1 MTILQD
7 LRHGARL
14 MLRRPGLAA
23 VSILTLSVGIGLTA
37 FMFSL
42 VKGTLLTGLPF
53 EDADRIVAVTR
64 TEIVQGWENMGVP
77 LHDLEVWREEQQV
90 FEGMGTYSTGTF
102 NVSGPEGADRYD
114 GGWVSANLFDL
125 LRVQPI
131 VGRGFR
137 DDEDLPGAH
146 AVVIIGW
153 RLWQDRFGG
162 DAGALGRTL
171 RINGEE
177 AVIVGVMEEG
187 FAFPV
192 TQGIW
197 LPERRRA
204 VQYALGAPGVPQVN
218 VVARLRTGVSL
229 DQANVQIAGISA
241 RMREAHPDTH
251 ENIGAA
257 VVTISEQ
264 FIGREPRRLLW
275 VMLGGVF
282 GVLLIAC
289 ANVANLLLGQ
299 AALRA
304 REVGIRSALGA
315 SRGRILTQFLT
326 EPLVMA
332 VTGAVLGLG
341 LAHLGVGA
349 FERAIAS
356 TEPPFWFNLG
366 IDGRVLLFVMMVTL
380 LATFLSGVMPAVR
393 ASNANVNEVLKDD
406 SRGASSFRGGR
417 LTRGIVIGEIA
428 LSVILLAGA
437 GLMIRSVVNL
447 GNAEYGFAT
456 EEVLTAR
463 LGLPEADRRYED
475 AADRIRFF
483 EGVEARLSMEP
494 GVEAVAL
501 TSALPGLWAGQ
512 NRIEVEGRSYERPSD
527 RPQARSAVITPAFFE
542 TFATG
547 VLEGRAFGT
556 EDREETLPVAI
567 VNRSFAAR
575 HFSEGNAVGS
585 RIRVGGDDGGEPWR
599 TIVGVAPDLHMSG
612 AENAEPEGFYV
623 PLAQDTGVRFM
634 SIAARSAGVP
644 ATLAPAFRS
653 AVAGV
658 DADIPIYWVRTL
670 DEFIDAE
677 NWFYGVFGALFSI
690 MGIVALLLAAIGL
703 YGVMSFSVS
712 RRTREMGVRMAL
724 GAEPG
729 DVVLMV
735 LKQGAGQ
742 LAIGLVL
749 GLAGALAL
757 SGLLANFLFG
767 VNPRDPAT
775 FGGIV
780 LVLALTGLLASWVP
794 ARRAT
799 RVDPAEAL
807 RHE

>member
-7 LRHGARL
+7 LRYGARL
-14 MLRRPGLAA
+14 MLKRPGLAA

-42 VKGTLLTGLPF
+42 VKGALLTGLPF
-53 EDADRIVAVTR
+53 DDADRVVALTR
-64 TEIVQGWENMGVP
+64 VDLVQGWENMGVP
-77 LHDLEVWREEQQV
+77 LHDLEAWREQQQA
-90 FEGMGTYSTGTF
+90 FEAIGTYTTGTF
-102 NVSGPEGADRYD
+102 NVSGPEGADRFD
-114 GGWVSANLFDL
+114 GGWVSAGLFDL
-125 LRVQPI
+125 LRVQP
-131 VGRGFR
+131 VLGRNFR
-137 DDEDLPGAH
+137 EGEDAPGAE
-146 AVVIIGW
+146 AVTIIGW

-162 DAGALGRTL
+162 DPDVLGRTL

-177 AVIVGVMEEG
+177 AVIVGVMDEG

-192 TQGIW
+192 SQGIW

-204 VQYALGAPGVPQVN
+204 SQYTPGAPGVPFVS
-218 VVARLRTGVSL
+218 VVARLLPGVSI
-229 DQANVQIAGISA
+229 DQANVQLSGIAA
-241 RMREAHPDTH
+241 RLREASPDTH

-289 ANVANLLLGQ
+289 ANVANLLLSQ

-304 REVGIRSALGA
+304 KEVGIRSALGA

-326 EPLVMA
+326 EPLVLA

-341 LAHLGVGA
+341 LAHLGIGV

-356 TEPPFWFNLG
+356 TEPPFWFDFG
-366 IDGRVLLFVMMVTL
+366 IDGRVLLFVLGVTL
-380 LATFLSGVMPAVR
+380 LATFLSGVMPAIR
-393 ASNANVNEVLKDD
+393 AANANVNEILKDD

-417 LTRGIVIGEIA
+417 LTRAIVIGEIA
-428 LSVILLAGA
+428 LSVVLLAGA

-456 EEVLTAR
+456 ESVLTAR
-463 LGLPEADRRYED
+463 LGLPEADRRYAEVS
-475 AADRIRFF
+475 DRIRFF
-483 EGVEARLSMEP
+483 ESVEARLATEP
-494 GVEAVAL
+494 GIRAAAL
-501 TSALPGLWAGQ
+501 TTALPGLWAAQ
-512 NRIEVEGRSYERPSD
+512 SRIEVDGRSYDRPSD
-527 RPQARSAVITPAFFE
+527 RPLARNAVITPGFFDAFE
-542 TFATG
+542 TS
-547 VLEGRAFGT
+547 VLEGRAFGS
-556 EDREETLPVAI
+556 EDRDDSLPVAI
-567 VNRSFAAR
+567 VNRSFVDR
-575 HFSEGNAVGS
+575 HFPDGNAIGS
-585 RIRVGGDDGGEPWR
+585 RIRVGGDESGQPWR
-599 TIVGVAPDLHMSG
+599 TIVGVAPDLNMSG

-634 SIAARSAGVP
+634 SIAARSTGP
-644 ATLAPAFRS
+644 TTTLAPVFRS
-653 AVAGV
+653 SVAAV
-658 DADIPIYWVRTL
+658 DADIPLYWVRTL
-670 DEFIDAE
+670 DDFIAAE
-677 NWFYGVFGALFSI
+677 NWFYGVFGALFTV

-712 RRTREMGVRMAL
+712 GRTREMGVRMAL

-729 DVVLMV
+729 DVVLLV
-735 LKQGAGQ
+735 LKQGARQ

-749 GLAGALAL
+749 GLAGALAV

-767 VNPRDPAT
+767 VNPRDPLT
-775 FGGIV
+775 FGAIL
-780 LVLALTGLLASWVP
+780 LVLACTGMLASWIP

-799 RVDPAEAL
+799 RVDPAVAL
-807 RHE
+807 RYE

>member
-14 MLRRPGLAA
+14 MLRRPGLAL

-42 VKGTLLTGLPF
+42 VKGALLTGLPF

-64 TEIVQGWENMGVP
+64 TEIVQGWENMSVP
-77 LHDLEVWREEQQV
+77 LHDLEAWREEQQV

-137 DDEDLPGAH
+137 ADEDLPGAP
-146 AVVIIGW
+146 AVTIIGW

-162 DAGALGRTL
+162 DPHALGRTL

-177 AVIVGVMEEG
+177 AVIIGVMEEG

-192 TQGIW
+192 SQGIW

-204 VQYALGAPGVPQVN
+204 VQYTLGAPGVPQVN
-218 VVARLRTGVSL
+218 VVARLRAGVSL

-241 RMREAHPDTH
+241 RLREAHPDSH

-289 ANVANLLLGQ
+289 ANVANLLLSQ

-304 REVGIRSALGA
+304 REVGIRTALGA

-341 LAHLGVGA
+341 LAHLGIGA

-356 TEPPFWFNLG
+356 TEPPFWFNFG
-366 IDGRVLLFVMMVTL
+366 IDGRVLLFVMAITL
-380 LATFLSGVMPAVR
+380 LATFLAGVMPAVR

-417 LTRGIVIGEIA
+417 LTRAIVVGEIA

-456 EEVLTAR
+456 GEVLTAR
-463 LGLPEADRRYED
+463 LGLPEADRRYQE
-475 AADRIRFF
+475 AGDRIRFF
-483 EGVEARLSMEP
+483 EGIEANLALEP
-494 GVEAVAL
+494 GVQAVAL
-501 TSALPGLWAGQ
+501 TSALPGMWAGQ
-512 NRIEVEGRSYERPSD
+512 TRIEVEGRSYERPSD
-527 RPQARSAVITPAFFE
+527 RPQARRAVITPGFFE

-585 RIRVGGDDGGEPWR
+585 RIRVGGDEGGEPWR

-612 AENAEPEGFYV
+612 AEDAEPEGFYV

-634 SIAARSAGVP
+634 SIAARSTGVP
-644 ATLAPAFRS
+644 AALAPAFRN

-670 DEFIDAE
+670 DDVIAAE

-729 DVVLMV
+729 DVVLLV
-735 LKQGAGQ
+735 LRQGAGQ
-742 LAIGLVL
+742 LALGLVL

-775 FGGIV
+775 FGAIV

-807 RHE
+807 RYE